1 MPVLATLLFG
11 AALMQDPSAPGAAY
25 AACLDR
31 ASGVTSEM
39 RDCSA
44 AEYERQDQALNA
56 TYRDLM
62 ARLPAELKTELRD
75 AQRAWIGFRD
85 AECDYRSLAQGGGDP
100 RPAGPGQLLARPDDG
115 AGRPP
120 ARRAGDRHRAR
131 RAVLTRSGPQAAPA
145 TRARSAVI
153 RSATFRR
160 SSGVSQS
167 PFTTIF

>member
-11 AALMQDPSAPGAAY
+11 AALMQDPPAPGAAY

-85 AECDYRSLAQGGGDP
+85 AECDYRSLAQGGTLG
-100 RPAGPGQLLARPDDG
+100 LLVRDSCWLDLTTARVARLRDELEIVTELG
-115 AGRPP
+115 APY
-120 ARRAGDRHRAR
+120 
-131 RAVLTRSGPQAAPA
+131 
-145 TRARSAVI
+145 
-153 RSATFRR
+153 
-160 SSGVSQS
+160 
-167 PFTTIF
+167 